1 MLHLRVQ
8 SIICMEL
15 HNKVA
20 NSSQKVKEKMN
31 FMLQL
36 MIHLTKQS
44 KVAPE
49 DTLESAPN
57 EALSNFNKDSQGGA

>member
-1 MLHLRVQ
+1 
-8 SIICMEL
+8 
-15 HNKVA
+15 
-20 NSSQKVKEKMN
+20 
-31 FMLQL
+31 MLQL

-57 EALSNFNKDSQGGA
+57 EALSNFNKDSQEGA